1 MKIIKAQALKQ
12 KPDDYTHIKFGS
24 VFTDHML
31 EMDYQDGKWGEIV
44 IRPYEDFVMSPATMC
59 LHYGQGIFEGAKAF
73 RNEQGKVT
81 LFRIDD
87 NLSRMNLSARRMC
100 IPEFD
105 VHAVKAGLLELIKI
119 EKEWVPKQEGTALYI
134 RPSMIAT
141 EAALGVKVSS
151 KYKLFII
158 MSPVGPYLQG
168 IEGTSKIMIE
178 DQYVRASVGGTGEA
192 KCIGNYA
199 AGMYPTY
206 LAKQKGYA
214 EVLWLD
220 AKEHKYIEE
229 VGTMNVMLVI
239 DNKVYTPALTGSIL
253 RGITR
258 DSAIKILRD
267 SNIELIEEHISVDF
281 MLKAFEEGKFTE
293 MFGVGT
299 AAVISPI
306 GTLNYKGKDYV
317 LNGNKSG
324 PVAKMLYQKLDD
336 IRKLRVP
343 DKYHWLTVLD

>member
-1 MKIIKAQALKQ
+1 MKIIQTQVLKK

-24 VFTDHML
+24 VFTDYML
-31 EMDYQDGKWGEIV
+31 EMDYQDGKWGEMV
-44 IRPYEDFVMSPATMC
+44 IRPYEDFMMSPATMC

-73 RNEQGKVT
+73 RNQQGKVT

-87 NLSRMNLSARRMC
+87 NLNRMNLSARRMC
-100 IPEFD
+100 MPEFD
-105 VHAVKAGLLELIKI
+105 TQEVKKGLLQLIAM
-119 EKEWVPKQEGTALYI
+119 EKEWVPNQEGTALYI

-168 IEGTSKIMIE
+168 IEGTSKILIE
-178 DQYVRASVGGTGEA
+178 DQYVRAAVGGTGEA

-220 AKEHKYIEE
+220 AAEHKYIEE

-239 DNKVYTPALTGSIL
+239 DGKVYTPALTGSIL

-258 DSAIKILRD
+258 DSAMKILRE
-267 SNIELIEEHISVDF
+267 SNIEIKEEHISVDF
-281 MLKAFEEGKFTE
+281 MLKAHAEGRFTE

-306 GTLNYKGKDYV
+306 GMLHYKGKDYE

-324 PVAKMLYQKLDD
+324 PVAKMIYKKLDD
-336 IRKLRVP
+336 IRKLKVA
-343 DKYHWLTVLD
+343 DKYNWLTVLD